1 MMSAKLGAIAT
12 LMMGLIFTSN
22 QGSFSAEKRQLCPFV
37 KFPDPR

>member
-22 QGSFSAEKRQLCPFV
+22 QGSLSAEKCQLCPLV
-37 KFPDPR
+37 KFSDP